1 MSLIPSRPT
10 NVYYGWYVVATTVF
24 IAFIGVGARQGF
36 GVFVVP
42 MSAEFDWSRSSIS
55 FAASLGFLLNGL
67 IQPFVGHI
75 FDRFGGRI
83 VISIGLIILG
93 LSTFSLAFTFHIL
106 FLIFMFGVVSSV
118 ALSAISIT
126 TTGAL
131 LSKWFRRRRA
141 TAMGLNS
148 AGVSV
153 GGLLLVPF
161 AMYLLQA
168 TNWQVTWAVLG
179 LLVLVLGVPMAF
191 LFIRDDP
198 EKMGLYPDGDEAP
211 PEGPGGRRRNF
222 GAGPLDTDNWRES
235 LRTLPMWQ
243 MTLSYFVCG
252 ATTAT
257 LAVHFVPHALNLGVS
272 PTTAALAFGY
282 MMALNAVGAVA
293 ATMLSDRFGRK
304 NLLGGVYFLRGCAY
318 MLLVAVPG
326 ELSLWLFASV
336 AGLSWIA
343 TAPLTSALT
352 ADVYGLRAI
361 GTISGISFLFHALGS
376 FVFIWLSGY
385 LFDVFGSYTVPF
397 SIAGALLFP
406 AAFSAFSIRER
417 KYSGRYAGQP
427 AQPVPA
433 AGAGD

>member
-1 MSLIPSRPT
+1 MLNSPGKPSS
-10 NVYYGWYVVATTVF
+10 VYYGWYVVAATVF

-42 MSAEFDWSRSSIS
+42 MSEDFGWSRSSIS
-55 FAASLGFLLNGL
+55 LAASLGFLLNGL
-67 IQPFVGHI
+67 IQPFVGGI
-75 FDRFGGRI
+75 FDRLGGRV
-83 VISIGLIILG
+83 VIGWGLIILG
-93 LSTFSLAFTFHIL
+93 LATFSLAFTFHIL
-106 FLIFMFGVVSSV
+106 FLVFMFGVVSSV

-126 TTGAL
+126 TTAAL

-141 TAMGLNS
+141 TVMGLNS

-168 TNWQVTWAVLG
+168 TNWRVTWAVLG
-179 LLVLVLGVPMAF
+179 LMVLALGVPLAF

-198 EKMGLYPDGDEAP
+198 AKMGLQPDGDAAP
-211 PEGPGGRRRNF
+211 GTGSAGRYQGLGR
-222 GAGPLDTDNWRES
+222 GPLDTDKWADS
-235 LRTLPMWQ
+235 LRSLPMWQ

-272 PTTAALAFGY
+272 PGVAAMAFGY
-282 MMALNAVGAVA
+282 MMALNALGAVA
-293 ATMLSDRFGRK
+293 ATMFSDRFGRK
-304 NLLGGVYFLRGCAY
+304 DLLAFTYFLRGCAY
-318 MLLVAVPG
+318 MLLVFVPG
-326 ELSLWLFASV
+326 APSLWLFASV

-361 GTISGISFLFHALGS
+361 GAISGISFLFHAVGS
-376 FVFIWLSGY
+376 FVFIWLSGF
-385 LFDVFGSYTVPF
+385 LFDLTGSYDLPF
-397 SIAGALLFP
+397 GIAGALLFP
-406 AAFSAFSIRER
+406 AALSAFTIRER
-417 KYSGRYAGQP
+417 RYSARYAEQP
-427 AQPVPA
+427 AA

>member
-1 MSLIPSRPT
+1 MSPNLPKPRI
-10 NVYYGWYVVATTVF
+10 YYGWYVVATTVF
-24 IAFIGVGARQGF
+24 IAFVGVGARQGF

-42 MSAEFDWSRSSIS
+42 MSEDFGWSRSSIS
-55 FAASLGFLLNGL
+55 LAASLGFLLNGL
-67 IQPFVGHI
+67 IQPFIGRI

-83 VISIGLIILG
+83 VITLGLILLG
-93 LSTFSLAFTFHIL
+93 LTTFSLAFTFHLL

-131 LSKWFRRRRA
+131 LSKWFRRRRG
-141 TAMGLNS
+141 TVMGLNS
-148 AGVSV
+148 AGVSI

-179 LLVLVLGVPMAF
+179 LMVLFLGVPMSF

-198 EKMGLYPDGDEAP
+198 EKMGLSPDGDSDSA
-211 PEGPGGRRRNF
+211 GSPGGRSRRD
-222 GAGPLDTDNWRES
+222 ARGPLDTASWVES
-235 LRTLPMWQ
+235 LRSLPMWQ
-243 MTLSYFVCG
+243 MTMSYFVCG

-257 LAVHFVPHALNLGVS
+257 LAVHFVPHALDLGVS

-282 MMALNAVGAVA
+282 MMALNAVGAVG
-293 ATMLSDRFGRK
+293 ATMISDHFGRK
-304 NLLGGVYFLRGCAY
+304 NLLAFTYFLRGCAY
-318 MLLVAVPG
+318 MLLVFIPG
-326 ELSLWLFASV
+326 APSLWFFASV

-361 GTISGISFLFHALGS
+361 GTISGISFLFHAVGS
-376 FVFIWLSGY
+376 FVFIWLAGY
-385 LFDVFGSYTVPF
+385 LFDVTGSYTVPF
-397 SIAGALLFP
+397 GIAGALLFP
-406 AAFSAFSIRER
+406 AALSAFFIRER
-417 KYSGRYAGQP
+417 RYSSRYASQP
-427 AQPVPA
+427 AAV
-433 AGAGD
+433 GAGD

>member
-1 MSLIPSRPT
+1 MNNPPKPSSI
-10 NVYYGWYVVATTVF
+10 YYGWYVVAATVF

-42 MSAEFDWSRSSIS
+42 MSDDFGWSRSSIS

-67 IQPFVGHI
+67 IQPFVGGI

-83 VISIGLIILG
+83 VIGFGLIILG
-93 LSTFSLAFTFHIL
+93 LATFSLAFTFHL
-106 FLIFMFGVVSSV
+106 WFLIFMFGVVSSV

-131 LSKWFRRRRA
+131 LSKWFRRRRG
-141 TAMGLNS
+141 TVMGLNS
-148 AGVSV
+148 AGVSI

-161 AMYLLQA
+161 SMYLLQA
-168 TNWQVTWAVLG
+168 TNWQTTWAVLG
-179 LLVLVLGVPMAF
+179 LLVLFLGAPLAF

-198 EKMGLYPDGDEAP
+198 QKMGLNPDGDSDAP
-211 PEGPGGRRRNF
+211 GGPGGRSRGYGR
-222 GAGPLDTDNWRES
+222 GPLDTAKWADS
-235 LRTLPMWQ
+235 LRSLPMWQ

-272 PTTAALAFGY
+272 PTVAALAFGY
-282 MMALNAVGAVA
+282 MMALNALGAVA
-293 ATMLSDRFGRK
+293 ATMISDRFGRK

-318 MLLVAVPG
+318 MLLVFVPG
-326 ELSLWLFASV
+326 APSLWLFASV

-361 GTISGISFLFHALGS
+361 GTISGISFTFHAVGS
-376 FVFIWLSGY
+376 FVFIWLSGF
-385 LFDVFGSYTVPF
+385 LFDLTGSYNLPF
-397 SIAGALLFP
+397 GIAGALLFP
-406 AAFSAFSIRER
+406 AAFSAFTIRER
-417 KYSGRYAGQP
+417 RYSARYATQP
-427 AQPVPA
+427 AAA
-433 AGAGD
+433 AGD